1 MRIRRQ
7 RRGLGRVEG
16 GGGRW
21 EVWKRQAT
29 PAISHTGSTR
39 NNGEEKRKKK
49 KDNDLKNNTNDKE
62 AHQEVTMENIYRYQY

>member
-1 MRIRRQ
+1 M
-7 RRGLGRVEG
+7 
-16 GGGRW
+16 
-21 EVWKRQAT
+21 WKRQAT